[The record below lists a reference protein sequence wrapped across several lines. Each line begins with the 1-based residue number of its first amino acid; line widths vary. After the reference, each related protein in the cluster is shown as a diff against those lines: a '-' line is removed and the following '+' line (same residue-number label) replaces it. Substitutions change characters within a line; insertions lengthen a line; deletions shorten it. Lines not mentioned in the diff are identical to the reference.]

1 MQDMQCHFSTTT
13 GEKMGYYIVLTLEE
27 SECRHFPGRAFVRH
41 STGLL
46 RASRSRELGKFTSG
60 TQSDHVDLQSVM
72 LHSSSLFKRTYY
84 TAYHSALRLRHA
96 DVIINGSRRKIS
108 FDLPLQWGQC
118 RGFSDILLRC
128 VRNKVQNR
136 RDLWE

>member
-1 MQDMQCHFSTTT
+1 
-13 GEKMGYYIVLTLEE
+13 MGYYIVLTLVE

-41 STGLL
+41 STGILL
-46 RASRSRELGKFTSG
+46 DSSELQDQESWANLPLERNPIT
-60 TQSDHVDLQSVM
+60 LI
-72 LHSSSLFKRTYY
+72 Y
-84 TAYHSALRLRHA
+84 TLRLRHA

-136 RDLWE
+136 RDL